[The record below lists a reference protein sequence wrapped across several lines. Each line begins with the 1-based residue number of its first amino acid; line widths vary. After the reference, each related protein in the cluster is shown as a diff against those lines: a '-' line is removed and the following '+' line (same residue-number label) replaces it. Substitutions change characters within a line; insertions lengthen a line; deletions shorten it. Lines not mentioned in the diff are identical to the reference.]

1 MKKKNLIAVTLAAAL
16 VLSLSACGTSAS
28 SASTE
33 TAESAADSAGEAADS
48 GEDADAADSTEDA
61 ASTGEVRQL
70 IVALNGVTKPYNYVN
85 EDGELD
91 GFEVKMLQAVDEAW
105 DEVEITFEVTDFDAM
120 FAGLDAARYDLIVG
134 NISKN
139 AEREEKYT
147 YLSEPYFKSK
157 FGLIT
162 AADNTEITSLDDLG
176 GKKVPAGAGRSNAL
190 FIEAYN
196 EEHSDNPIDIQYT
209 DADATSLLVDLH
221 NGRYDA
227 ALYNVTYAA
236 QVTKEYGY
244 EFNIYDIPNA
254 DDIEKPEAWLLFS
267 KDNTALRDEFDA
279 VIAELKA
286 DGTLSAL
293 SVEYFGED
301 FIPQ

>member
-1 MKKKNLIAVTLAAAL
+1 M
-16 VLSLSACGTSAS
+16 S
-28 SASTE
+28 
-33 TAESAADSAGEAADS
+33 
-48 GEDADAADSTEDA
+48 
-61 ASTGEVRQL
+61 
-70 IVALNGVTKPYNYVN
+70 KPYNYVDEN
-85 EDGELD
+85 GELD
-91 GFEVKMLQAVDEAW
+91 GFEVKMLQAVDERW
-105 DEVEITFEVTDFDAM
+105 EDTEIVFEITDFDAM
-120 FAGLDAARYDLIVG
+120 FAGLDADRYDLIVG
-134 NISKN
+134 NISKKP
-139 AEREEKYT
+139 EREEKYT
-147 YLSEPYFKSK
+147 FLSEPYFKSK

-162 AADNTEITSLDDLG
+162 AITNTEITELDDLQ

-190 FIEAYN
+190 FMESYN

-209 DADATSLLVDLH
+209 DADANAILVDLY

-244 EFNIYDIPNA
+244 EFNIYEIPNA

-267 KDNTALRDEFDA
+267 KQDTALRDEFDA
-279 VIAELKA
+279 VLDELKA

>member
-1 MKKKNLIAVTLAAAL
+1 MKKFFALILALSLALGLVGCGSSAASAAA
-16 VLSLSACGTSAS
+16 
-28 SASTE
+28 
-33 TAESAADSAGEAADS
+33 EAAD
-48 GEDADAADSTEDA
+48 AAQETT
-61 ASTGEVRQL
+61 TGEARRVV
-70 IVALNGVTKPYNYVN
+70 VALNGVTKPYNYVN
-85 EDGELD
+85 ADGELD
-91 GFEVKMLQAVDEAW
+91 GFEVKMLQALDERR
-105 DEVEITFEVTDFDAM
+105 DDIEIVFEVTDFDAM
-120 FAGLDAARYDLIVG
+120 FAGLDAGRYDLIVG

-162 AADNTEITSLDDLG
+162 AIGNTEITTLDDLG

-190 FIEAYN
+190 FMEAYN
-196 EEHSDNPIDIQYT
+196 EEHSDNPIQIQYT
-209 DADATSLLVDLH
+209 DADANSLLVDLY

-244 EFNIYDIPNA
+244 EFNIYEIPNA

-267 KDNTALRDEFDA
+267 KTNTELRDWFDEA
-279 VIAELKA
+279 IGELKA